1 VGVNSAARS
10 AGRGSAARC
19 GGVGA
24 YAREVTIA
32 SCGPAKVRV
41 AEEIERRRGDVVEL
55 SHRVH
60 AEPELGFCE
69 EKASGWVAEILR
81 DGGFDVEVGVCD
93 MPTALSAT
101 FGDGSLT
108 VGICAE
114 YDALPDIGHACGHN
128 VIAAAAVAA
137 GLGLAT
143 VAEDLDLTV
152 KVLGCPAEEN
162 GGGKVLLLDRGGFA
176 GVHAAMMVH
185 PSPDEDPAP
194 RSLAISDLK
203 ATFIGKAAHAS
214 GRPYDGINAADALT
228 IAHVAVGLLRQQI
241 RPEERVHGITTRG
254 GEAPNIIPAET
265 SAVYFTRAVD
275 FEALGALEARV
286 RRCFEAGALATG
298 CDLSIEAICPPYSH
312 FEPDADMIKLYS
324 DNSRDRDRPPAKARE
339 SLGSTDMANVSLRI
353 PAIQPMIAIDAEGS
367 SNHQPDFAR
376 HCAGPSADRAVID
389 GATIMAATSVDLAT
403 TPTIRQRLIAGRRLP
418 HTWTPA

>member
-1 VGVNSAARS
+1 MGEVRAVQVLTGRVGLGAGTYAQGMATASSAR
-10 AGRGSAARC
+10 
-19 GGVGA
+19 
-24 YAREVTIA
+24 
-32 SCGPAKVRV
+32 AKVRA
-41 AEEIERRRGDVVEL
+41 AEEIERRRGDLVDL

-69 EKASGWVAEILR
+69 EKASGWVAEVLR
-81 DGGFDVEVGVCD
+81 DSGFDVQLGVCD

-101 FGDGSLT
+101 YGNGTLRL
-108 VGICAE
+108 GICAE

-152 KVLGCPAEEN
+152 EVLGCPAEEN

-194 RSLAISDLK
+194 RTLAISDLK

-275 FEALGALEARV
+275 FEALEALERRV

-298 CDLSIEAICPPYSH
+298 CDLTIEPICPPYSH
-312 FEPDADMIKLYS
+312 FEPDADMVKLYLES
-324 DNSRDRDRPPAKARE
+324 SRDRDRPPAKARE

-353 PAIQPMIAIDAEGS
+353 PAIQPMIAIEAEGS
-367 SNHQPDFAR
+367 SNHQPEFAR
-376 HCAGPSADRAVID
+376 HCAGPSADRAVLD
-389 GATIMAATSVDLAT
+389 GGTIMAATGVELAT
-403 TPTIRQRLIAGRRLP
+403 TPAIRERLMSGRRLP
-418 HTWTPA
+418 HTWERS